1 MCLSCPWAG
10 GSFTFSKTRHVLI
23 RAAARLQGPA
33 TSFVTQSQR
42 EAPMTP
48 MPATEHQQRPVA
60 AAAAARPRGG
70 ATGAADM
77 PPTAQLRPGGRSVN
91 RMSI

>member
-1 MCLSCPWAG
+1 MCLSCPRAR
-10 GSFTFSKTRHVLI
+10 GSFAFSKTRYVLI

-60 AAAAARPRGG
+60 AAAARPRGG
-70 ATGAADM
+70 AIGAADR
-77 PPTAQLRPGGRSVN
+77 PPTAQLRPGRRSVN